1 MGYAWFSAGLLVP
14 VACSLALVGTTLL
27 SFRDVAVGGRE
38 FTSYDDDHNFV
49 MNAHVRNG
57 LSWATMRWAWTEGV
71 VLGVWEPV
79 ALMVKAAIV
88 STFGFSVDVFAR
100 CSVALHAATTLLLY
114 IVSERIVESAL
125 PRSAYAQRWAACG
138 VAAALFAAHPLRVEV
153 IAWASCQS
161 YLFASFFALVAVAL
175 HLKRRTAASLCCFAL
190 AVLSKSST
198 VTLVGLFVWIDA
210 LRSAAALTPRRIA
223 SLLRANALA
232 IALAALAAFVA
243 VRANG
248 EGSAGNEAADD
259 ESDDPALSLGEGPA
273 IYLRPL
279 QKVLR
284 AAYAVCWYTAKT
296 MWPNNLAI
304 RYRVESAD
312 EIGITH
318 APYALALIAFSV
330 TTVALSVAIFAARRR
345 RRRVKESGAG
355 VTPCGCGEIAGAA
368 WASAFGL
375 LLPTLGFVQHGI
387 FTLASDRYSYLP
399 SMVLVPA
406 AGLALAAAAARLP
419 RRLSWLPIGLGVAA
433 AAALATNTHTT
444 TLRWRSSIALFEYTV
459 RNDPLYV
466 DAHGS
471 LGSAL
476 AKAGRS
482 AEATASFQRA
492 LKLRPDAHA
501 YRAKVNVALG
511 NAHQAAGNLT
521 DAIDAYQEA
530 ARLRPGYA
538 KVYAN
543 MGAALRLAGK
553 HRAAADALAKATSLS
568 PTTARYWASQGALFS
583 ALGRSADATASF
595 DRALGLDPD
604 NAQAH
609 YNAGNHHLRLK
620 KNELAAAAFAR
631 ATAIEPNHGD
641 AWANGGTALK
651 RLGRLDAALRS
662 YDRALACDPT
672 DFVVMY
678 NLALLQLVQGERDAA
693 LAMFE
698 RARTLG
704 PEHAGAFP
712 ALSEARR
719 VARSE
724 L

>member
-1 MGYAWFSAGLLVP
+1 MSIAALLV
-14 VACSLALVGTTLL
+14 SIALVATTLL
-27 SFRDVAVGGRE
+27 SFRDVAAGGRE

-49 MNAHVRNG
+49 NNAHVRNG
-57 LSWATMRWAWTEGV
+57 LSWATVRWAWTEGV
-71 VLGVWEPV
+71 VLGVWEPA

-88 STFGFSVDVFAR
+88 STFGFSVDIFAR
-100 CSVALHAATTLLLY
+100 CSVALHVATALLLCF
-114 IVSERIVESAL
+114 VAERIVASAL
-125 PRSAYAQRWAACG
+125 PRGAYAQRWAACG

-161 YLFASFFALVAVAL
+161 YLFANFFALLAVVL
-175 HLKRRTAASLCCFAL
+175 HLKRRAAASLCCFAL

-210 LRSAAALTPRRIA
+210 LRSEEAWTPRRIV
-223 SLLRANALA
+223 SVFRANAFA
-232 IALAALAAFVA
+232 IALAALAAFLA

-248 EGSAGNEAADD
+248 DTAFSDAVDAA
-259 ESDDPALSLGEGPA
+259 SDDPALSLGEGPA
-273 IYLRPL
+273 ITLRSP

-284 AAYAVCWYTAKT
+284 AAYAVCWYAAKT
-296 MWPNNLAI
+296 VWPSNLAI

-312 EIGITH
+312 EIGIGH
-318 APYALALIAFSV
+318 APYALALLACSV
-330 TTVALSVAIFAARRR
+330 TTVALSVVLLVARRR
-345 RRRVKESGAG
+345 RRRAKKNGAS
-355 VTPCGCGEIAGAA
+355 VTPCGCGEIAGAV
-368 WASAFGL
+368 WASALGL

-406 AGLALAAAAARLP
+406 AGLALAAAAAHFP
-419 RRLSWLPIGLGVAA
+419 RRISWLPIALGAVAVAA
-433 AAALATNTHTT
+433 LTTNTHAI

-476 AKAGRS
+476 AKAGRF
-482 AEATASFQRA
+482 AEASASFQRA
-492 LKLRPDAHA
+492 LKLRPEAPA
-501 YRAKVNVALG
+501 YGAKVNVALG
-511 NAHQAAGNLT
+511 NAHQAAGNVA
-521 DAIDAYQEA
+521 DAIGAYQEA
-530 ARLRPGYA
+530 ARLQPGYA

-553 HRAAADALAKATSLS
+553 HRAAAEALAKATSLS

-595 DRALGLDPD
+595 DRALELDPD

-641 AWANGGTALK
+641 AWANAGTALK
-651 RLGRLDAALRS
+651 RLGKLDAALHS

-672 DFVVMY
+672 DYVVMY
-678 NLALLQLVQGERDAA
+678 NLAMLQLVQGKRDAA
-693 LAMFE
+693 LVLFE
-698 RARTLG
+698 QARTLG
-704 PEHAGAFP
+704 PQHADAFP

-719 VARSE
+719 AASSS
-724 L
+724 